1 MKKKTIVIILLL
13 LLLAGFSIYFMLY
26 PGNSDSSNLLSFII
40 PDKNAEEWNGDQ
52 ELPQTGGS
60 EEVAIPGF
68 KSLVCYAGQTVQK
81 VNLYN
86 PEENSVLLKMTMY
99 ANSEKL
105 WESGY
110 IEPGKGFYQI
120 EFCEPLKTGT
130 YDGELLVEC
139 FLQDGTE
146 MNKAKVKFD
155 LYVEEKQN

>member
-1 MKKKTIVIILLL
+1 MKKKSKYIILVLLL
-13 LLLAGFSIYFMLY
+13 LITGIFIFSMIC
-26 PGNSDSSNLLSFII
+26 GDNNI
-40 PDKNAEEWNGDQ
+40 PNPLFFLTPDQDAEEWNGDQ